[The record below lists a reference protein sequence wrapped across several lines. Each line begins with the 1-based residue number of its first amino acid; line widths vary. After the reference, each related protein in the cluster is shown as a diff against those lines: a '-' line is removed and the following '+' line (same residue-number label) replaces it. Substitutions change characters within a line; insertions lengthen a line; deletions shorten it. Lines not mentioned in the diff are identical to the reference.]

1 MTRRWIGAIVLALG
15 LLALAYG
22 GFTYTKDSHSVDLGF
37 VELKAR
43 EKERVQVPP
52 WVGVVGVVVGA
63 VLLTTG
69 RKK

>member
-1 MTRRWIGAIVLALG
+1 MSRRWIGAVILALG

-22 GFTYTKDSHSVDLGF
+22 GFSYTKDSRSFNLGF
-37 VELKAR
+37 VELKAQER
-43 EKERVQVPP
+43 ERVQIPP